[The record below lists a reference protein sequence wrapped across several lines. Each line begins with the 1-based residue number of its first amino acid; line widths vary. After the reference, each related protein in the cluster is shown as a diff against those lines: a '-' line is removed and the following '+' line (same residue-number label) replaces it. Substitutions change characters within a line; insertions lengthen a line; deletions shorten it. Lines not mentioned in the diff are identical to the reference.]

1 MYRSHVFLPSPALP
15 NEVRRTRCVCGLVR
29 RVTLNAS
36 GGYVAEESD
45 DGETWRA
52 PRYGE
57 DCARRVTPADREA

>member
-1 MYRSHVFLPSPALP
+1 MYRSHVMLSAPPLP
-15 NEVRRTRCVCGLVR
+15 NELRRARCVCGLTR

-36 GGYVAEESD
+36 GGYVPEESD

-57 DCARRVTPADREA
+57 DCARRVTPDDRGA

>member
-1 MYRSHVFLPSPALP
+1 MYRSHVMLSVPALP
-15 NEVRRTRCVCGLVR
+15 NELRRTRCVCGLVR

-52 PRYGE
+52 PRYGL
-57 DCARRVTPADREA
+57 DCARRVTPDDRGA

>member
-1 MYRSHVFLPSPALP
+1 MYRSHVMLPAPPLP
-15 NEVRRTRCVCGLVR
+15 NELRRARCVCGLVR
-29 RVTLNAS
+29 RVTLAPS
-36 GGYVAEESD
+36 GAYVPEESA